1 MKKKNKYTKE
11 DIHKSYFVL
20 VYWGQQVNP
29 KEPTFTLFGLNSDWP
44 SRKYMFEIAD
54 QLCSPVGRP
63 FRHIKGSEIE
73 HDYIIDYFLGIL
85 NNDEFENPRE
95 SWEEFYFEDVK
106 ADNDLN
112 ALFLKNVSNIKK
124 FNSTDVPWDSYT
136 AIQDR
141 DQKEYKAD
149 PVGFAKK
156 INAFDLSIS
165 F

>member
-1 MKKKNKYTKE
+1 
-11 DIHKSYFVL
+11 
-20 VYWGQQVNP
+20 
-29 KEPTFTLFGLNSDWP
+29 
-44 SRKYMFEIAD
+44 MFEIAD

-112 ALFLKNVSNIKK
+112 ALFLKNVSNIKSLTQLMYLGILTQLFK
-124 FNSTDVPWDSYT
+124 IEIRKSTKLT
-136 AIQDR
+136 
-141 DQKEYKAD
+141 
-149 PVGFAKK
+149 
-156 INAFDLSIS
+156 LSGSRKNKCI
-165 F
+165 

>member
-1 MKKKNKYTKE
+1 
-11 DIHKSYFVL
+11 
-20 VYWGQQVNP
+20 
-29 KEPTFTLFGLNSDWP
+29 
-44 SRKYMFEIAD
+44 MFEIAD